1 MIMCVFP
8 DFFGIFAE
16 QNHLFFMTEASINKD
31 YKPISIREIFH
42 DKNPKL
48 ARMLPGFVYRYLH
61 KALVLD
67 EVNEVLRLHG
77 HKKNFEFA
85 EAVIDMFNVT
95 VDVVGKEHLPEGG
108 PFIFVANHPLGGFD
122 GVLILREIGEH
133 YNRKYK
139 VLVNDILM
147 NVKNM
152 NGVSIPIN
160 KHGSLGMENVRR
172 IDEIF
177 RSDIHVMTFPAGL
190 VSRRHR
196 GVIKDEAWMKSF
208 VTKAVQYKRDVI
220 PIHITGRCSNFFY
233 NLANFRKFI
242 GIKANIEMFYLPSE
256 TFKHK
261 NGHYRIT
268 IGKPVSYNTFDKSRR
283 PAEWAALMRA
293 HCYKLAEDPEST
305 FVAQ

>member
-1 MIMCVFP
+1 MCLPGFFWYFCLSEPSVFY
-8 DFFGIFAE
+8 
-16 QNHLFFMTEASINKD
+16 MTEALINKD

-42 DKNPKL
+42 DKNPKM

-67 EVNEVLRLHG
+67 EVNEILRLHG
-77 HKKNFEFA
+77 HKKDFEFA

-95 VDVVGKEHLPEGG
+95 VDVVGVEHLPEGG

-122 GVLILREIGEH
+122 GVLILREIGER

-172 IDEIF
+172 IDAIF
-177 RSDIHVMTFPAGL
+177 QSDVHVMTFPAGL

-196 GVIKDEAWMKSF
+196 GIIKDEAWRKSF
-208 VTKAVQYKRDVI
+208 VTKSVQYNRDVV

-233 NLANFRKFI
+233 NLANFRKFL
-242 GIKANIEMFYLPSE
+242 GIKANLEMFYLPSE

-268 IGKPVSYNTFDKSRR
+268 IGKPVSHETFDKSRR
-283 PAEWAALMRA
+283 PAEWADLMRE
-293 HCYKLAEDPEST
+293 HCYTLADNPEST